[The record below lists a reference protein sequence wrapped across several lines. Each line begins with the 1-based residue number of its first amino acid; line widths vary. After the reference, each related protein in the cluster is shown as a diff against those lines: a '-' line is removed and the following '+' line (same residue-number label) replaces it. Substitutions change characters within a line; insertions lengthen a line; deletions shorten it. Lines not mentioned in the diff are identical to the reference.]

1 MITLKRATKMQNA
14 KTGDRVKVRYI
25 GKLESGKVFDMTGDR
40 LPLVFQIGR
49 GRVVPELEN
58 AVKGMQIGGKKTI
71 TIPPEKVFV
80 LRHED
85 LIMDIKRSE
94 CPEKI
99 EMFIGKRLDVQVP
112 DGSRLSVKI
121 VSVDEETVRVDAN
134 HPLTDETLIYDIE
147 LLEIL

>member
-1 MITLKRATKMQNA
+1 MENA
-14 KTGDRVKVRYI
+14 KTGDRVKVRYT
-25 GKLESGKVFDMTGDR
+25 GKLESGKVFDTTGDS

-49 GRVVPELEN
+49 GRVVPEFEN
-58 AVKGMQIGGKKTI
+58 AVMGMQIGGKKTI
-71 TIPPEKVFV
+71 TIPPEKVFGI
-80 LRHED
+80 RHED
-85 LIMDIKRSE
+85 LIVDINRSE
-94 CPEKI
+94 FPEKI
-99 EMFIGKRLDVQVP
+99 EMFIGKRIDVQVP